1 MRKIKLRRGWGVLR
15 GCDFK
20 EKAFRKGVTEKV
32 TSEERLSERMS
43 QTKSGGSTN
52 A

>member
-1 MRKIKLRRGWGVLR
+1 MLR
-15 GCDFK
+15 GCNFK
-20 EKAFRKGVTEKV
+20 EKVLREGAIEKV

-43 QTKSGGSTN
+43 QTKSGGSAN